1 MFQNFLRC
9 EKQEGVWSGATFM
22 EAFFFPELMVRLF
35 YVLVIH
41 GLATQ
46 KKKNPFLSLTGLA
59 EIWRREVLFFFP
71 DLCRNISHKS
81 NKDET
86 AYGWSNTTLADMED
100 GLLLFCC

>member
-1 MFQNFLRC
+1 
-9 EKQEGVWSGATFM
+9 M
-22 EAFFFPELMVRLF
+22 EAFFPELIVRLF

-46 KKKNPFLSLTGLA
+46 KKKSLFKFGRNM
-59 EIWRREVLFFFP
+59 EKGSLFFFP
-71 DLCRNISHKS
+71 DLCLNISHKS

-86 AYGWSNTTLADMED
+86 AFEWSNTTLADMED